1 MCADGVERFETALRC
16 PNDDSWFAA
25 ERNDEGGIWLE
36 RCRFSGNDAVR
47 GSFARVRRHQETG
60 DRIGDGGGSRHESD
74 GQERV
79 EKPASIEWRSRR
91 PGWKICKWCEA
102 HRCRSAMLSW
112 QLLEVL
118 MFRRALAVTAFGS
131 LIALPAA
138 AQDLKAKG
146 EKVFTDQKCSLCH
159 SVAGKGNVKGPLDDV
174 GGKLSAADIRA
185 WITDANAM
193 TAKIATP
200 RKPVMKQYSLPKEDV
215 DALVAY
221 LTTLKK

>member
-1 MCADGVERFETALRC
+1 
-16 PNDDSWFAA
+16 
-25 ERNDEGGIWLE
+25 
-36 RCRFSGNDAVR
+36 
-47 GSFARVRRHQETG
+47 
-60 DRIGDGGGSRHESD
+60 
-74 GQERV
+74 
-79 EKPASIEWRSRR
+79 
-91 PGWKICKWCEA
+91 
-102 HRCRSAMLSW
+102 
-112 QLLEVL
+112 

-159 SVAGKGNVKGPLDDV
+159 SVAGKGNAKGPLDDV

-200 RKPVMKQYSLPKEDV
+200 RKPVMKQYSLPNEDV